1 MDLDLRKL
9 RYFVAVA
16 EHLNFGRA
24 AEALHIAQPVLSRQI
39 RALETELKVRLF
51 DRSSKGTALT
61 PGGEQLL
68 SDARPLLAQASAL
81 LRRVGVAD
89 TFTVG
94 FMPGLIVT
102 PAARLLASRHP
113 GLRVDVRR
121 TTWDDQVEVI
131 HDGRVDAG
139 YVRLPVPADGLRIV
153 PLFEEPRVAVLPATH
168 RLAGKE
174 SVLEADLSGERRVQH
189 TDTPGIR
196 SVEEKLEHVA
206 MHGGVAILPL
216 STATFYSREDL
227 VHVPIEDIAPNEVA
241 LAWAAHRHTPLIAE
255 FAEIV
260 TATARQA

>member
-16 EHLNFGRA
+16 EHLSFGRA

-39 RALETELKVRLF
+39 RALETDLKVRLF
-51 DRSSKGTALT
+51 DRSSKGTVLT
-61 PGGEQLL
+61 PAGAQLL
-68 SDARPLLAQASAL
+68 EDARPLLTQASAL

-102 PAARLLASRHP
+102 PAVRLLASRHP
-113 GLRVDVRR
+113 GLQVDVLR

-131 HDGRVDAG
+131 HDGRVDVS
-139 YVRLPVPADGLRIV
+139 YVRLPVPLDGLRCA
-153 PLFEEPRVAVLPATH
+153 PLFSEPRVAVLPATH

-174 SVLEADLSGERRVQH
+174 SVLEADLSGERQVRH
-189 TDTPGIR
+189 TTPPGFR

-206 MHGGVAILPL
+206 LHGGVAVLPL
-216 STATFYSREDL
+216 STATFYSRDDL

-241 LAWAAHRHTPLIAE
+241 LAWAAHRDTPLIAE
-255 FAEIV
+255 FIEI
-260 TATARQA
+260 ARQV

>member
-16 EHLNFGRA
+16 EHLSFGRA

-39 RALETELKVRLF
+39 RAFEAELKVRLF
-51 DRSSKGTALT
+51 ERSSKGTTLT
-61 PGGEQLL
+61 PAGAQLL
-68 SDARPLLAQASAL
+68 ADARPLLAQASAL

-102 PAARLLASRHP
+102 PAVRVLASRHP
-113 GLRVDVRR
+113 GLRVDVLR
-121 TTWDDQVEVI
+121 TTWEDQVEVI
-131 HDGRVDAG
+131 HDGRVDVS
-139 YVRLPVPADGLRIV
+139 YVRLPVALDGLRVV
-153 PLFEEPRVAVLPATH
+153 PLFTEPRMAVVPATH

-174 SVLEADLSGERRVQH
+174 SVLETDLSGERRVQH
-189 TDTPGIR
+189 TDPPGFR

-216 STATFYSREDL
+216 STAVFYSRDDL
-227 VHVPIEDIAPNEVA
+227 VHVPIDDIAPNEVA
-241 LAWAAHRHTPLIAE
+241 LAWAEHRHTPLIAE
-255 FAEIV
+255 FSEI
-260 TATARQA
+260 ARQV

>member
-16 EHLNFGRA
+16 EHLSFGRA

-39 RALETELKVRLF
+39 RAFEAELKVRLF
-51 DRSSKGTALT
+51 ERSSKGTALT
-61 PGGEQLL
+61 PAGEQLL
-68 SDARPLLAQASAL
+68 ADARPLLAQASAL
-81 LRRVGVAD
+81 LRRVGAAD

-102 PAARLLASRHP
+102 PAVRVLASRHP
-113 GLRVDVRR
+113 GLRVDVLR
-121 TTWDDQVEVI
+121 TTWEDQVEVI
-131 HDGRVDAG
+131 HDGRVDVS
-139 YVRLPVPADGLRIV
+139 YVRLPVPLDGLRCV
-153 PLFEEPRVAVLPATH
+153 PLFTEPRVAVVPATH

-189 TDTPGIR
+189 TDPPGFR

-216 STATFYSREDL
+216 STAVFYSRDDL

-241 LAWAAHRHTPLIAE
+241 LAWAEHRHTPLIAE
-255 FAEIV
+255 FSEI
-260 TATARQA
+260 ARQV

>member
-16 EHLNFGRA
+16 ERLNFGRA
-24 AEALHIAQPVLSRQI
+24 AEDLHIAQPVLSRQI

-51 DRSSKGTALT
+51 DRSSKGTVLT
-61 PGGEQLL
+61 PSGEQLL
-68 SDARPLLAQASAL
+68 ADARPLLAQASAL

-89 TFTVG
+89 VFAVG
-94 FMPGLIVT
+94 FMPGLIIT
-102 PAARLLASRHP
+102 PAVRLLASRHP
-113 GLRVDVRR
+113 GLRVDVVR
-121 TTWDDQVEVI
+121 TTWEDQVEVI

-139 YVRLPVPADGLRIV
+139 YVRLPVPMDGISCV
-153 PLFEEPRVAVLPATH
+153 PLFTEPRVAVVPATH

-216 STATFYSREDL
+216 STAVFYSREDL
-227 VHVPIEDIAPNEVA
+227 VHVPIEDIEPNEVA
-241 LAWAAHRHTPLIAE
+241 LAWAAHRQTPLIAE

-260 TATARQA
+260 TAIARQV